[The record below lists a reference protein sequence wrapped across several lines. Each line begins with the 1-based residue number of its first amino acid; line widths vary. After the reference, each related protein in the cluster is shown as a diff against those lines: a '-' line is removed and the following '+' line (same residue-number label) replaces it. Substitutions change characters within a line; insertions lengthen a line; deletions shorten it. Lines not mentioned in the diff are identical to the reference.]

1 MLVKKYFLIPLVLTF
16 SGWANAGVLLDLGG
30 SYFSDGLATES
41 TTSSTK
47 YFYNLGVM
55 FSLKKKVWG
64 GWNYSG
70 FSYNESGT
78 TTTTL
83 SSQDT
88 GPVVKWQFGKADLY
102 SFSAAYNIL
111 SRAIYSSGSSDE
123 SWQGTSIWVQFGI
136 TPEVKEGLHVGA
148 ALNYYAASYNKKT
161 VNSTESS
168 ASNSRTWIYPTIMM
182 TKEW

>member
-1 MLVKKYFLIPLVLTF
+1 MKQYFLIPLLLIL
-16 SGWANAGVLLDLGG
+16 SGSAKAEVLLDLGG
-30 SYFSDGLATES
+30 SYLSDSLAS
-41 TTSSTK
+41 SATTSSSK

-64 GWNYSG
+64 GWSYSG
-70 FSYNESGT
+70 FSYNESSAA
-78 TTTTL
+78 TTTL

-88 GPVVKWQFGKADLY
+88 GPIVKWQFGKSDLY
-102 SFSAAYNIL
+102 SVSAAYNIL
-111 SRAIYSSGSSDE
+111 SRATYSSGSSDE
-123 SWQGTSIWVQFGI
+123 SWQGTSIWMQFGI
-136 TPEVKEGLHVGA
+136 TPEVNEGLHVGA

-168 ASNSRTWIYPTIMM
+168 ASNSRTWIYPTFML